1 VADVLRYLSY
11 ADGYG
16 QFALAREE
24 YAKLPR
30 ELAEVRCR
38 DCGHC
43 TVSCPFGVRVSER
56 LDRAQELFA

>member
-16 QFALAREE
+16 QFALARDE

-30 ELAEVRCR
+30 ALADVRCR
-38 DCGHC
+38 DCRHC
-43 TVSCPFGVRVSER
+43 TVSCPHGVEVAAR
-56 LDRAQELFA
+56 LSRAQELFA